1 MIVFSSRAFNVATLL
16 PICKSMLNDRTMDP
30 FLHLVHENKLQAV
43 KDYTEDPSTFYGSA
57 EDNQNALKS
66 LSAVELTN
74 SCSRESMVFAI
85 MNSITDL
92 PDLELENIRSQLLRD
107 FSPDEMCPASA
118 HFLESPGKIARPS
131 SDDDTDYQEAELI
144 DLRNDNNTFAE
155 FSATTLTAT
164 AIPVPTTNLLS
175 IDELLETVMN
185 DTSSQTRAQSMA
197 GDIPFQEMTSHCE
210 ALSMGKHHKMSLL
223 MSFKQNKQAA
233 TAVVPEN
240 QVNRDEAAH
249 TSNKQ
254 NTNPFLR
261 HSIGAEVAQVAGV
274 VQQPFLRLPAS
285 SPYDNFLKAAGC

>member
-1 MIVFSSRAFNVATLL
+1 MECVDNELSSQLL
-16 PICKSMLNDRTMDP
+16 
-30 FLHLVHENKLQAV
+30 Q
-43 KDYTEDPSTFYGSA
+43 
-57 EDNQNALKS
+57 
-66 LSAVELTN
+66 
-74 SCSRESMVFAI
+74 
-85 MNSITDL
+85 
-92 PDLELENIRSQLLRD
+92 LELENIRSQLLRD

-131 SDDDTDYQEAELI
+131 SDDDTDYQEVYVYHLYICLAFFTILTVHGNFEQAELI

-175 IDELLETVMN
+175 IDELLETVCSFFLSQSSLFHSSLFVCLFVCLYHHLCAQCTLQVMN

-254 NTNPFLR
+254 VR
-261 HSIGAEVAQVAGV
+261 GSA
-274 VQQPFLRLPAS
+274 
-285 SPYDNFLKAAGC
+285 